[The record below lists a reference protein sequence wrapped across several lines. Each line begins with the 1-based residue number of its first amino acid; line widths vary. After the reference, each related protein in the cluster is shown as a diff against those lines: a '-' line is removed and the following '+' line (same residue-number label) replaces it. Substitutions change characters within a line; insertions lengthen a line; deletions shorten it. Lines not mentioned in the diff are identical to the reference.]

1 MAAYL
6 LGPVF
11 LDRAATKSKNL
22 SCLLADEVPDSIPSL
37 GLPILGWIDGFTGA
51 YAFVTLAA

>member
-1 MAAYL
+1 MD
-6 LGPVF
+6 F
-11 LDRAATKSKNL
+11 LKREKRLFA
-22 SCLLADEVPDSIPSL
+22 PD